1 MVEFGVKPHGYNQ
14 KFPSVNDSDNKQAK
28 ANSGA
33 GQKFEAYF
41 LEKLLES
48 GNKSITS
55 KDGYLGDGAGSDI
68 LMQMQNKAFA
78 NELSKSGGF
87 GIAKMINDL
96 ESL

>member
-1 MVEFGVKPHGYNQ
+1 MVEFGVKSHSHNQ
-14 KFPSVNDSDNKQAK
+14 KFPDVGDSANKQAK

-48 GNKSITS
+48 GNKSMTS

-68 LMQMQNKAFA
+68 LMQMQHKAFA

-87 GIAKMINDL
+87 GVAKMINDL
-96 ESL
+96 ENL